1 MGQLLFL
8 YIDNLPQTLSV
19 FDIQELFQYID
30 LTKIKNILLERVQTY
45 FSEQR
50 SFFGKRVVMIV
61 MKPLQRVVII
71 LFMKILFFWLHS
83 FAEIIE
89 KTIKFYLKK
98 SWVFSKKSFFWVN
111 IFDCKGSRQ
120 LIALK
125 KYQFLRLYTSML
137 ILT

>member
-50 SFFGKRVVMIV
+50 SFSGKRVVMIV

-71 LFMKILFFWLHS
+71 LFMKILFF
-83 FAEIIE
+83 
-89 KTIKFYLKK
+89 
-98 SWVFSKKSFFWVN
+98 
-111 IFDCKGSRQ
+111 
-120 LIALK
+120 
-125 KYQFLRLYTSML
+125 
-137 ILT
+137 